1 MKEFFPTLWS
11 NDGLRRQVGE
21 SILHG
26 GSSHAYLIQGPSGTG
41 KRLFAHSVAA
51 ALCCENQKDPSLP
64 LPCGEC
70 RSCKRLLAGE
80 TPDLMILDRGEKA
93 TLGVDA
99 IREMKEDIYLS
110 PTELDRKIYII
121 NEADKMTVN
130 AQNALLIMLEE
141 PPTEV
146 AIFLLCEDAS
156 VMLTTV
162 RSRVRTLRMASFD
175 HELLSRFAAEKSPAA
190 RRMKDTEPDK
200 FADLIAAAEGS
211 PGRAL
216 SLFSTREGAS
226 LLDLRHTVTE
236 LVDCLNPRTVFS
248 KLHAAV
254 SALPST
260 KRPDLAEALRL
271 FSAALR
277 DLILLKRDEGA
288 PLCFFGSRETALAK
302 SENVG
307 LRCLFAASDATD
319 RANADLTRN
328 ANINVVLAALA
339 EDLRL
344 AHIK

>member
-1 MKEFFPTLWS
+1 MQKENALKEFFPTLWS

-130 AQNALLIMLEE
+130 AQN
-141 PPTEV
+141 
-146 AIFLLCEDAS
+146 
-156 VMLTTV
+156 
-162 RSRVRTLRMASFD
+162 
-175 HELLSRFAAEKSPAA
+175 
-190 RRMKDTEPDK
+190 
-200 FADLIAAAEGS
+200 
-211 PGRAL
+211 
-216 SLFSTREGAS
+216 
-226 LLDLRHTVTE
+226 
-236 LVDCLNPRTVFS
+236 
-248 KLHAAV
+248 
-254 SALPST
+254 
-260 KRPDLAEALRL
+260 
-271 FSAALR
+271 
-277 DLILLKRDEGA
+277 
-288 PLCFFGSRETALAK
+288 
-302 SENVG
+302 
-307 LRCLFAASDATD
+307 
-319 RANADLTRN
+319 
-328 ANINVVLAALA
+328 
-339 EDLRL
+339 
-344 AHIK
+344 

>member
-41 KRLFAHSVAA
+41 KRLFAHLMAA
-51 ALCCENQKDPSLP
+51 ALCCEEQKNQSRP

-70 RSCKRLLAGE
+70 RSCKRLLADE
-80 TPDLMILDRGEKA
+80 TPDLKVLDRGEKA

-99 IREMKEDIYLS
+99 VREMKEDIYLS
-110 PTELDRKIYII
+110 PTELERKIYII

-156 VMLTTV
+156 AMLTTV

-175 HELLSRFAAEKSPAA
+175 HSLLSRFATEKSPAA
-190 RRMKDTEPDK
+190 RRMKESEPEK

-211 PGRAL
+211 PGRAIT
-216 SLFSTREGAS
+216 LFTTREGAS
-226 LLDLRHTVTE
+226 VLDLRGDVTE
-236 LVDCLNPRTVFS
+236 LVDCLNPRTAFS

-271 FSAALR
+271 FSSAIR
-277 DLILLKRDEGA
+277 DLILLKRDETA
-288 PLCFFGSRETALAK
+288 PLCFFGSREAALAK
-302 SENVG
+302 SECVG
-307 LRCLFAASDATD
+307 LRCLFAAYDAIEQASSDLA
-319 RANADLTRN
+319 RN
-328 ANINVVLAALA
+328 ANVGVVLAALT

-344 AHIK
+344 AHTK